1 MPGGPSVIELLKRD
15 HEKIKGMFVELDT
28 KPAVELSDYLCALRE
43 ELVRH
48 EVAEELIVY
57 LVFRRDVPGGEEIA
71 DARIAEQAATEEV
84 LHELEK
90 QDPLSASFRTRLEE
104 LRVSVLRHATHEE
117 ETVFPPLA
125 AHASVDARSKLGDR
139 YEKALKAAPTHP
151 HPHAPDRPPGNA
163 VLGPMAALIDR
174 VRDAMRAA

>member
-1 MPGGPSVIELLKRD
+1 MPGGPSVTELLRRD
-15 HEKIKGMFVELDT
+15 HEKIKGVFAELDA
-28 KPAVELSDYLCALRE
+28 KPVVELSNYFCALRE

-48 EVAEELIVY
+48 EVAEELIVFP
-57 LVFRRDVPGGEEIA
+57 VFRRDVPGGEAIA
-71 DARIAEQAATEEV
+71 DSRIAEQAQAEEV

-90 QDPLSASFRTRLEE
+90 QDPMSISFRTRLEE
-104 LRVSVLRHATHEE
+104 LRIAVLRHEAQEE
-117 ETVFPPLA
+117 ETVFPALA
-125 AHASVDARSKLGDR
+125 SHASTDALSKLGDR

-163 VLGPMAALIDR
+163 ILGPVAALIDR